1 MNFMG
6 KKERLF
12 ITSEEAIV
20 RLSNVIMILLFY
32 LKWKNLEVFGK
43 VNCYRNKGLSLPIGH
58 NQS

>member
-1 MNFMG
+1 MG

-43 VNCYRNKGLSLPIGH
+43 VNFYRNKGLSLPIGH